1 MVGLRSICLQTHA
14 VQMHTQRTHS
24 RKLHPQ
30 TGQWRAN
37 MNVFEKMFS
46 LFFQDSEILRWIS
59 FVQFVTGMFLE
70 CKVVSD
76 IRKGKWVS
84 RKAV

>member
-1 MVGLRSICLQTHA
+1 
-14 VQMHTQRTHS
+14 
-24 RKLHPQ
+24 
-30 TGQWRAN
+30 